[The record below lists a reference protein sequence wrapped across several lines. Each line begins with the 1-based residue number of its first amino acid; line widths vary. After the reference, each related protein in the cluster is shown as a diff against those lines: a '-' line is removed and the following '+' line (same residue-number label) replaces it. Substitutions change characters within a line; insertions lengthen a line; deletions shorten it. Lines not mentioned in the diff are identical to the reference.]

1 MKIDIIGS
9 KFTRKLTEFKNFRF
23 EVNNIVEGQSVLS
36 LLSDPYETTMKEI
49 NTTDLNEITVAYRD
63 LNKLLYSNLKNSDS
77 EILIVE
83 LLSEL
88 NSVSEFNHSYYNTS
102 SLELLN
108 EEVKYRTLSNIEK
121 FRALQ
126 RNMNAFLRLLKQY
139 DKVIF
144 IKILPKR
151 EEHKDFIEGLYK
163 TLEDNVEQK
172 LILTVENDVLDEKLE
187 APLEFYNKVN
197 DDLRKFSSDNYY
209 NQLLFDESLKSNIL
223 SVYINH
229 VEEREYIYEL
239 YKNGKPFKSSEPTTE
254 RYFAFQLDEPAKYR
268 IRVNLTNE
276 EVNSRFS
283 QTYEYTSDSYSDVS
297 IDNIDYVEIPSTA
310 NMWMLDVI
318 IQKKVFT
325 GLIGN
330 PYKFPEGY
338 AGYEVFLP
346 EEIKTEKYLK
356 QEELYNYAVQLIV
369 DMSEEEF
376 SVFIKNNKQIKKRSS
391 LIYEFLIYIHRTKP
405 SEF

>member
-23 EVNNIVEGQSVLS
+23 EVNNIVEGQSILS
-36 LLSDPYETTMKEI
+36 LLSDPYEVTMKDI
-49 NTTDLNEITVAYRD
+49 NTTDLNDITVAYRD

-77 EILIVE
+77 EILLIE

-88 NSVSEFNHSYYNTS
+88 NSISEFRHSYYNTS

-108 EEVKYRTLSNIEK
+108 EEIEYETLSNIEK

-126 RNMNAFLRLLKQY
+126 RYIDEFLRLIKQY

-144 IKILPKR
+144 IKILPK
-151 EEHKDFIEGLYK
+151 EQEQKDFIEGLYK

-172 LILTVENDVLDEKLE
+172 LILTVDNDDLDENLE

-209 NQLLFDESLKSNIL
+209 NQLLFDESLVENKL

-239 YKNGKPFKSSEPTTE
+239 YKNGKPFKSSDPTTN
-254 RYFAFQLDEPAKYR
+254 RYFEFQLDEPAKYR
-268 IRVNLTNE
+268 IRVNLTSE
-276 EVNSRFS
+276 EVNPRFS
-283 QTYEYTSDSYSDVS
+283 QTYEFNPDNIISSLKSDSE
-297 IDNIDYVEIPSTA
+297 YVEIPSSE
-310 NMWMLDVI
+310 NRWMLNAI
-318 IQKKVFT
+318 LQKYEFQ

-330 PYKFPEGY
+330 AYLYPNGYSNYK
-338 AGYEVFLP
+338 VFLP
-346 EEIKTEKYLK
+346 EEINGQYIKKEDLFNSALNIISEMT
-356 QEELYNYAVQLIV
+356 
-369 DMSEEEF
+369 EEEF
-376 SVFIKNNKQIKKRSS
+376 EYFKTNNDD
-391 LIYEFLIYIHRTKP
+391 LIRGNPLMLEFLNYLQMKVQ
-405 SEF
+405 